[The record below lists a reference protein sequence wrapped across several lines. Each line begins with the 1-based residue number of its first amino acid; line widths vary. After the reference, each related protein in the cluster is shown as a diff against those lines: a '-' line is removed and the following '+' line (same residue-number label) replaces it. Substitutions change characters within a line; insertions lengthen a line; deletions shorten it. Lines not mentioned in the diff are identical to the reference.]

1 MVGLESVVNIIN
13 NYTLDT
19 LPHSI
24 LLNGKEGSGK
34 HVLSDYISD
43 KFNLNLLDI
52 TDDLSEDLINN
63 IYRNSSPRLY
73 QIDLRKI
80 SEKDQNILLKL
91 LEEPSSNT
99 FIILLTNS
107 LFSVLQTI
115 QNRCFIINIENYT
128 KEQLKCFSEDRNI
141 QIDDK
146 YFGNVIQTPG
156 DIIKVDSLN
165 IQLDVIEELVNKL
178 INKLNIASYANTLTI
193 VDKLNF
199 KDEYDKID
207 VDFFLRLLYINS
219 VIGYCTGDTKLYPF
233 ISIVRS
239 TIDKLS
245 DSRMNRRLLISHM
258 LSQLWLEVN
267 RWYYQSLKIRLLI
280 NLILIYR

>member
-1 MVGLESVVNIIN
+1 MVGLESTINIIN

-80 SEKDQNILLKL
+80 AEKDQNILLKL

-115 QNRCFIINIENYT
+115 QNRCFIIKIENYT
-128 KEQLKCFSEDRNI
+128 KEQLKCFSEEKNI
-141 QIDDK
+141 QINDK
-146 YFGNVIQTPG
+146 YFGSVIQTPG

-165 IQLDVIEELVNKL
+165 IQLDVIEELVDKL
-178 INKLNIASYANTLTI
+178 INKLDIASYANTLTI

-219 VIGYCTGDTKLYPF
+219 VIGYCTGDVKLYPF
-233 ISIVRS
+233 VQIVRS
-239 TIDKLS
+239 TINKLS
-245 DSRMNRRLLISHM
+245 DSRINRKLLISHM
-258 LSQLWLEVN
+258 LSELWLEV
-267 RWYYQSLKIRLLI
+267 KK
-280 NLILIYR
+280 